1 MPRFAPVQPDL
12 FAPLRPA
19 AAPEAPP
26 APPEKPPLEEL
37 REVLALVQGA
47 DKLPWPDLQSA
58 MAVESRC
65 LGLAKQAGEEGEKLL
80 AAIFAETERLF
91 HEEEEAMMAASR
103 SYRPG

>member
-1 MPRFAPVQPDL
+1 
-12 FAPLRPA
+12 
-19 AAPEAPP
+19 
-26 APPEKPPLEEL
+26 
-37 REVLALVQGA
+37 
-47 DKLPWPDLQSA
+47 